1 MFDQLRQRFFS
12 EAGKN
17 KPVQVEPLQPSQ
29 VGELNLNWTSHF
41 NTPALRE
48 HLEEFPGLSLRVNGH
63 SDYIVGDNWRR
74 RSEIGQVT
82 ETRTRYQRTALVEG
96 LLDEFAR
103 RGYRLVVLGHDEHTD
118 HSEFYADAGF
128 EEIERIVYYE
138 KPDMLLRPPTDFP
151 PVKMEVYRHTPAQTK
166 DLLAA
171 DNASF
176 PWLWWNS
183 RAELD
188 YYQDQEGV
196 TIYIAYRDKAEGGRE
211 PVGYFGF
218 TLYDRWA
225 HLDRLAVIP
234 GLQGQRVGAYQLS
247 YAIALM
253 EQKGAR
259 RVTLSTQLNNTRS
272 QALYEGFGFQRVKS
286 LEYNLVGKWLQAAP
300 PA

>member
-17 KPVQVEPLQPSQ
+17 KAVRVEPLLPSQ

-48 HLEEFPGLSLRVNGH
+48 HLEEFPGLSLRVSGH

-74 RSEIGQVT
+74 RPEIGQVT
-82 ETRTRYQRTALVEG
+82 ETRTRYQHTALIDG
-96 LLDEFAR
+96 LLAEFVR
-103 RGYRLVVLGHDEHTD
+103 RGYRLVILGHDEQTD
-118 HSEFYADAGF
+118 HAEFYADAGF
-128 EEIERIVYYE
+128 EELERIVYYE
-138 KPDMLLRPPTDFP
+138 KPDMQIQPLAEPP
-151 PVKMEVYRHTPAQTK
+151 PVTMELYRHTPVHK
-166 DLLAA
+166 NDLLAV
-171 DNASF
+171 DNAAF

-183 RAELD
+183 RDELN

-196 TIYIAYRDKAEGGRE
+196 NIYLAYRNKPEGGRE
-211 PVGYFGF
+211 PAGYIGF

-234 GLQGQRVGAYQLS
+234 GLQGQRTGAYLLG

-253 EQKGAR
+253 EQKGAK

-286 LEYNLVGKWLQAAP
+286 LEYNLVGKWLP
-300 PA
+300 NPARG